1 MGMRVCFGLLFG
13 AHWRRLQK
21 ISVELLNSA
30 RLDSFYGLRR
40 REIRSMV
47 SQVYASRGTPVQI
60 CELLHIALYN
70 VMTSMLWGGRL
81 DGEERSRMFKEFRH
95 FVDQLL
101 GLIGKPNVSD
111 FFSTVA
117 WLDIQGVVRKTKK
130 LMSVY
135 DQIVDSVVQ
144 ERSNV
149 CMLIMGFFEEA
160 FWLFEKLQWMF
171 LLSYT

>member
-1 MGMRVCFGLLFG
+1 MGMRVCFGLLFD
-13 AHWRRLQK
+13 AHCRRLQK

-30 RLDSFYGLRR
+30 TARLDSLYALRR

-60 CELLHIALYN
+60 CVLLHFALYN

-81 DGEERSRMFKEFRH
+81 DGEERSRMSKEFRH

-111 FFSTVA
+111 FFP
-117 WLDIQGVVRKTKK
+117 Q
-130 LMSVY
+130 
-135 DQIVDSVVQ
+135 
-144 ERSNV
+144 
-149 CMLIMGFFEEA
+149 
-160 FWLFEKLQWMF
+160 
-171 LLSYT
+171 